1 MSQSNSEVIPKGKK
15 AWIWIVGAVVFL
27 FFVGMT
33 YWKVYYVPSSGTS
46 TDLDKQST
54 SVPPTSKSRS
64 TIASPM
70 TDSKTQQPAITDATS
85 TPTAS
90 PAVVR
95 RVNVLACDEKFFR
108 DNCKQVICD
117 VLQSNRVI
125 RIKSADVTK
134 TGIKSVDYFESLV
147 DGKVQFKKVRKEGNY
162 YIATRLQTK

>member
-1 MSQSNSEVIPKGKK
+1 MSQSNSKVIPKGKK

-27 FFVGMT
+27 FIVFMT
-33 YWKVYYVPSSGTS
+33 YWKVYYVPSARTS

-54 SVPPTSKSRS
+54 SVSPTSGSRAA
-64 TIASPM
+64 TASPR
-70 TDSKTQQPAITDATS
+70 TDSKTLRPATTDATS
-85 TPTAS
+85 APTAS

-95 RVNVLACDEKFFR
+95 RINVLACDAKFLR

-117 VLQSNRVI
+117 VLQSNQVI
-125 RIKSADVTK
+125 RVKVADVTK
-134 TGIKSVDYFESLV
+134 TNVKSVDYFKSLA